1 MLVYNGKKFII
12 FYACYTKYK
21 KKRVRCLS
29 NSFFNVFLNIYIYCY
44 IFGNDILAVTMF
56 MIFQKYH
63 KPLYIEVEYSHK
75 YKQPLRHL

>member
-1 MLVYNGKKFII
+1 MVKSSLLFMHVILNI
-12 FYACYTKYK
+12 K

-29 NSFFNVFLNIYIYCY
+29 NSFFLCIFKYIHCY

-75 YKQPLRHL
+75 YKPHLRHL